1 MPPTHP
7 ILDTGFSILDPRTH
21 SLTIRL
27 ANLRLHRIEH
37 PASSIQHP
45 ASGGC
50 GKRVRKR
57 PAYTGGAWHPAM
69 MLSSTSRRRAW
80 HPLGK
85 GVERRVENPKSEF
98 RNPNSDL
105 DWRIFSDA
113 TCAGLS
119 VLIPLPLVDIVFETI
134 FRRRIP
140 ATIAKVRRR
149 ETAPDVRRKLGRGLD
164 GPLSLS
170 GCLSIGLAAVKY
182 VLRRI
187 WRKIIYIFAV
197 KDATAALTE
206 YWHRA
211 FLIDHMVRAGHLDP
225 GADTDL
231 ALQVSTEVLR
241 DIDPSPLM
249 EMARQTVANVHHVF
263 RLLVRARRLG
273 AAEVTRSLG
282 EVLSSHWKVAEDS
295 MEATAQLYNE
305 RYIAAVFARAE
316 GTGRSGTMV
325 DG

>member
-1 MPPTHP
+1 
-7 ILDTGFSILDPRTH
+7 L
-21 SLTIRL
+21 
-27 ANLRLHRIEH
+27 
-37 PASSIQHP
+37 
-45 ASGGC
+45 
-50 GKRVRKR
+50 
-57 PAYTGGAWHPAM
+57 
-69 MLSSTSRRRAW
+69 
-80 HPLGK
+80 
-85 GVERRVENPKSEF
+85 VENPKSEI
-98 RNPNSDL
+98 RNPQY

-140 ATIAKVRRR
+140 ATIAKIRRR
-149 ETAPDVRRKLGRGLD
+149 EMASEVRRKLGRGLD

-170 GCLSIGLAAVKY
+170 GCLAIGLAAVKY

-187 WRKIIYIFAV
+187 WRKVIYIFAV
-197 KDATAALTE
+197 KDSTTALTE

-231 ALQVSTEVLR
+231 ALEVSTGVLR
-241 DIDPSPLM
+241 DIDPGPLM
-249 EMARQTVANVHHVF
+249 GLARQTVANAHQVF

-282 EVLSSHWKVAEDS
+282 EVFLSHWKVAEDS
-295 MEATAQLYNE
+295 MEATADRYNR
-305 RYIAAVFARAE
+305 RYAAEVELR
-316 GTGRSGTMV
+316 GRSVLDSTSSTPK
-325 DG
+325 

>member
-1 MPPTHP
+1 M
-7 ILDTGFSILDPRTH
+7 
-21 SLTIRL
+21 
-27 ANLRLHRIEH
+27 
-37 PASSIQHP
+37 
-45 ASGGC
+45 
-50 GKRVRKR
+50 
-57 PAYTGGAWHPAM
+57 
-69 MLSSTSRRRAW
+69 
-80 HPLGK
+80 
-85 GVERRVENPKSEF
+85 ENPESEI
-98 RNPNSDL
+98 RNPKSDL

-149 ETAPDVRRKLGRGLD
+149 EIASEVRRSLGRGLD

-170 GCLSIGLAAVKY
+170 GCLAIGLAAVKY

-187 WRKIIYIFAV
+187 WRKIIYILAV

-211 FLIDHMVRAGHLDP
+211 FLIDHMIRAGHLEP
-225 GADTDL
+225 GADADL
-231 ALQVSTEVLR
+231 ALEVSTGVLR
-241 DIDPSPLM
+241 DIDPGPLM
-249 EMARQTVANVHHVF
+249 GLARQTVANAHHVF

-282 EVLSSHWKVAEDS
+282 EALSSNWRLAEDS
-295 MEATAQLYNE
+295 MRETASLYNE
-305 RYIAAVFARAE
+305 RYAAEVELR
-316 GTGRSGTMV
+316 GRVALDAAS
-325 DG
+325 

>member
-1 MPPTHP
+1 
-7 ILDTGFSILDPRTH
+7 L
-21 SLTIRL
+21 
-27 ANLRLHRIEH
+27 
-37 PASSIQHP
+37 
-45 ASGGC
+45 
-50 GKRVRKR
+50 
-57 PAYTGGAWHPAM
+57 
-69 MLSSTSRRRAW
+69 
-80 HPLGK
+80 
-85 GVERRVENPKSEF
+85 VENSK
-98 RNPNSDL
+98 SDL

-140 ATIAKVRRR
+140 ATVAKVRRR
-149 ETAPDVRRKLGRGLD
+149 EMASEVRRKLGRGLD

-170 GCLSIGLAAVKY
+170 GCLAIGLAAVRY

-197 KDATAALTE
+197 KDAATALTE

-231 ALQVSTEVLR
+231 AMQVSMGVLR
-241 DIDPSPLM
+241 DIDPGPLM
-249 EMARQTVANVHHVF
+249 GLARQTVANAHHVF

-295 MEATAQLYNE
+295 MYATADQYNR
-305 RYIAAVFARAE
+305 RYAAEVELR
-316 GTGRSGTMV
+316 GRSV
-325 DG
+325 LDAAS

>member
-1 MPPTHP
+1 M
-7 ILDTGFSILDPRTH
+7 
-21 SLTIRL
+21 
-27 ANLRLHRIEH
+27 
-37 PASSIQHP
+37 
-45 ASGGC
+45 
-50 GKRVRKR
+50 
-57 PAYTGGAWHPAM
+57 
-69 MLSSTSRRRAW
+69 
-80 HPLGK
+80 
-85 GVERRVENPKSEF
+85 ENPKSEI
-98 RNPNSDL
+98 RNPKSDL

-149 ETAPDVRRKLGRGLD
+149 EMASEVRRSLGRGLD

-170 GCLSIGLAAVKY
+170 GCLAIGLAAVKY

-231 ALQVSTEVLR
+231 ALQVSLDVLR
-241 DIDPSPLM
+241 DIDPGPLM
-249 EMARQTVANVHHVF
+249 GLARQTVANAHHVF
-263 RLLVRARRLG
+263 RLLLRARRLG

-295 MEATAQLYNE
+295 MEATANLYNE
-305 RYIAAVFARAE
+305 RYAAAVSARGE
-316 GTGRSGTMV
+316 GAGRFGTMAN
-325 DG
+325 G

>member
-1 MPPTHP
+1 M
-7 ILDTGFSILDPRTH
+7 
-21 SLTIRL
+21 
-27 ANLRLHRIEH
+27 
-37 PASSIQHP
+37 
-45 ASGGC
+45 
-50 GKRVRKR
+50 
-57 PAYTGGAWHPAM
+57 
-69 MLSSTSRRRAW
+69 
-80 HPLGK
+80 
-85 GVERRVENPKSEF
+85 ENPKSEI
-98 RNPNSDL
+98 RNPKSDL

-149 ETAPDVRRKLGRGLD
+149 EIASEVRRSLGRGLD

-170 GCLSIGLAAVKY
+170 GCLAIGLAAVKY

-187 WRKIIYIFAV
+187 WRKIIYILAV

-211 FLIDHMVRAGHLDP
+211 FLIDHMIRAGHLDP

-231 ALQVSTEVLR
+231 ALRVSMDVLR
-241 DIDPSPLM
+241 DIDPSPLTGL
-249 EMARQTVANVHHVF
+249 ARQTVANVHHVF

-273 AAEVTRSLG
+273 ATVVTRSLG
-282 EVLSSHWKVAEDS
+282 ELLSSHWLVAKESLQD
-295 MEATAQLYNE
+295 TASRYNE
-305 RYIAAVFARAE
+305 QYRIAVVRRCD
-316 GTGRSGTMV
+316 GLGRDTRSTSV
-325 DG
+325 I

>member
-1 MPPTHP
+1 V
-7 ILDTGFSILDPRTH
+7 
-21 SLTIRL
+21 
-27 ANLRLHRIEH
+27 
-37 PASSIQHP
+37 
-45 ASGGC
+45 GG
-50 GKRVRKR
+50 
-57 PAYTGGAWHPAM
+57 H
-69 MLSSTSRRRAW
+69 
-80 HPLGK
+80 
-85 GVERRVENPKSEF
+85 SEF
-98 RNPNSDL
+98 RIPNS

-149 ETAPDVRRKLGRGLD
+149 EIASEVRRSLGRGLD

-170 GCLSIGLAAVKY
+170 GCLAIGLAAVKY

-187 WRKIIYIFAV
+187 WRKIIYIFAI
-197 KDATAALTE
+197 KDATMALTE

-231 ALQVSTEVLR
+231 ALQVSTGVLR
-241 DIDPSPLM
+241 DIDPGPLM
-249 EMARQTVANVHHVF
+249 GLARQTVANVHHVF

-282 EVLSSHWKVAEDS
+282 EALSSNWRVAEDS
-295 MEATAQLYNE
+295 MRETADLYNE
-305 RYIAAVFARAE
+305 RYAAEVQR
-316 GTGRSGTMV
+316 RKR
-325 DG
+325 

>member
-1 MPPTHP
+1 
-7 ILDTGFSILDPRTH
+7 
-21 SLTIRL
+21 
-27 ANLRLHRIEH
+27 
-37 PASSIQHP
+37 
-45 ASGGC
+45 
-50 GKRVRKR
+50 
-57 PAYTGGAWHPAM
+57 M

>member
-1 MPPTHP
+1 
-7 ILDTGFSILDPRTH
+7 
-21 SLTIRL
+21 
-27 ANLRLHRIEH
+27 
-37 PASSIQHP
+37 
-45 ASGGC
+45 
-50 GKRVRKR
+50 
-57 PAYTGGAWHPAM
+57 
-69 MLSSTSRRRAW
+69 
-80 HPLGK
+80 
-85 GVERRVENPKSEF
+85 
-98 RNPNSDL
+98 
-105 DWRIFSDA
+105 
-113 TCAGLS
+113 
-119 VLIPLPLVDIVFETI
+119 
-134 FRRRIP
+134 
-140 ATIAKVRRR
+140 
-149 ETAPDVRRKLGRGLD
+149 
-164 GPLSLS
+164 
-170 GCLSIGLAAVKY
+170 IGLAAVKY

-231 ALQVSTEVLR
+231 ALQVSVDVLR

-295 MEATAQLYNE
+295 METTARLYNE
-305 RYIAAVFARAE
+305 RYIAAALIRSE
-316 GTGRSGTMV
+316 GAGRSGSMAS
-325 DG
+325 G

>member
-1 MPPTHP
+1 
-7 ILDTGFSILDPRTH
+7 
-21 SLTIRL
+21 
-27 ANLRLHRIEH
+27 
-37 PASSIQHP
+37 
-45 ASGGC
+45 
-50 GKRVRKR
+50 
-57 PAYTGGAWHPAM
+57 
-69 MLSSTSRRRAW
+69 
-80 HPLGK
+80 
-85 GVERRVENPKSEF
+85 VENPNEL
-98 RNPNSDL
+98 RNSNSDL

-140 ATIAKVRRR
+140 ATVAKVRRR
-149 ETAPDVRRKLGRGLD
+149 EMALEVRRSLGRGLD

-170 GCLSIGLAAVKY
+170 GCLAIGLAAVKY

-197 KDATAALTE
+197 KDAATALTE

-231 ALQVSTEVLR
+231 ALQVSMDVLR
-241 DIDPSPLM
+241 DIDPGPLM
-249 EMARQTVANVHHVF
+249 GLARQTVANAHHVF

-295 MEATAQLYNE
+295 MEATAKLYNE
-305 RYIAAVFARAE
+305 RYAAIVLIRREDA
-316 GTGRSGTMV
+316 GRSGTMAS
-325 DG
+325 G